1 LGFRVAGTPAAF
13 RTDAFWMGEAQGRML
28 ISVSPNQKETLV
40 QLAQDKGI
48 PLLELGVVSGTDVI
62 IGEDNWGS
70 IADWKNEYD
79 TAIETIMQSN
89 AL

>member
-1 LGFRVAGTPAAF
+1 
-13 RTDAFWMGEAQGRML
+13 
-28 ISVSPNQKETLV
+28 
-40 QLAQDKGI
+40 
-48 PLLELGVVSGTDVI
+48 VI
-62 IGEDNWGS
+62 IGDDNWGS